1 MGALLF
7 LFGAALAAGLYFVL
21 ADLLKIPRLA
31 TERALISAGRRERS
45 LVKSLE
51 ALILGWALKL
61 APLIRMDEYKYRR
74 LENKLTAAGLD
85 MTPQVYTAYSL
96 LKPCLILLGIIP
108 CLLILPILSPL
119 IVVLAVLT
127 WFKESRRADELV
139 KARMELI
146 EGELPRFVATIH
158 QELAASRDVL
168 RILENYKKHAGPDFG
183 RELDV
188 LTADM
193 RSSSYEAALIRFEA
207 RMGSAIISDIVRGLI
222 GILRGDDGRMY
233 FQMLSHD
240 LKAQELQ
247 RLKAKAQNPAQNP
260 NIQLYHAR
268 VLHDDLHRHHRVPDR
283 QLPGEPVLKEVTM
296 RKLLKRRSGEGYI
309 DVCVLVVCA
318 MLVLALVVRVL
329 PVYITKQQLDTY
341 AVELVREAEIAGQV
355 GTETT
360 RRAAA
365 LTDSTGLDPDI
376 RWSTTGRIQ
385 LNDEVTVTLTLET
398 DIGLFGG
405 LGSFPITLT
414 AEATGK
420 SEVYWK

>member
-1 MGALLF
+1 MGVLLF
-7 LFGAALAAGLYFVL
+7 LFGTALAAGLYFVL

-45 LVKSLE
+45 LVKALE

-74 LENKLTAAGLD
+74 LESKLTAAGLD
-85 MTPQVYTAYSL
+85 MTPQVYTAYSI

-158 QELAASRDVL
+158 QDVL

-207 RMGSAIISDIVRGLI
+207 RMGSAIISDIARGLI

-240 LKAQELQ
+240 LKALELQ
-247 RLKAKAQNPAQNP
+247 RLKAKAAKIPP
-260 NIQLYHAR
+260 KIR
-268 VLHDDLHRHHRVPDR
+268 VFSFIMLMCFMM
-283 QLPGEPVLKEVTM
+283 T
-296 RKLLKRRSGEGYI
+296 YI
-309 DVCVLVVCA
+309 VII
-318 MLVLALVVRVL
+318 
-329 PVYITKQQLDTY
+329 VYQI
-341 AVELVREAEIAGQV
+341 VN
-355 GTETT
+355 
-360 RRAAA
+360 
-365 LTDSTGLDPDI
+365 S
-376 RWSTTGRIQ
+376 
-385 LNDEVTVTLTLET
+385 
-398 DIGLFGG
+398 
-405 LGSFPITLT
+405 LGSLF
-414 AEATGK
+414 
-420 SEVYWK
+420 

>member
-1 MGALLF
+1 MGALF
-7 LFGAALAAGLYFVL
+7 
-21 ADLLKIPRLA
+21 
-31 TERALISAGRRERS
+31 ISVRDRAGRRTVFRPRRPSEDSQTGHGTGAHFRRTAGAEPGQS
-45 LVKSLE
+45 SGD

-74 LENKLTAAGLD
+74 LESKLTAAGLD
-85 MTPQVYTAYSL
+85 MTPQVYTAYSI

-168 RILENYKKHAGPDFG
+168 RILENYKKHAGSDFG

-240 LKAQELQ
+240 LKALELQ
-247 RLKAKAQNPAQNP
+247 RLKAKAAKIPPKIRCSA
-260 NIQLYHAR
+260 
-268 VLHDDLHRHHRVPDR
+268 
-283 QLPGEPVLKEVTM
+283 
-296 RKLLKRRSGEGYI
+296 SS
-309 DVCVLVVCA
+309 CSCA
-318 MLVLALVVRVL
+318 
-329 PVYITKQQLDTY
+329 
-341 AVELVREAEIAGQV
+341 
-355 GTETT
+355 
-360 RRAAA
+360 
-365 LTDSTGLDPDI
+365 S
-376 RWSTTGRIQ
+376 
-385 LNDEVTVTLTLET
+385 
-398 DIGLFGG
+398 
-405 LGSFPITLT
+405 
-414 AEATGK
+414 
-420 SEVYWK
+420 